1 MLIFAIRGVQIGSKL
16 QDFEVAYAIK
26 KCKTDLPEYLT
37 YENKKILTLVTLKSQ
52 VRLRLAR
59 VRFSTG
65 HFAWIF
71 SYFLQMIFLAK
82 SVIHFLRNIEVFS
95 SPFPVIKLAYFFDIF
110 QNYSFLSL
118 QIYKSRLLHLL
129 RISFVG
135 NFL

>member
-1 MLIFAIRGVQIGSKL
+1 MLIFAIRRVCRLVSAKL
-16 QDFEVAYAIK
+16 QDKDISRAIK
-26 KCKTDLPEYLT
+26 KCKTDLHEYLT

-82 SVIHFLRNIEVFS
+82 PVIHFLCDTEFIS
-95 SPFPVIKLAYFFDIF
+95 ST
-110 QNYSFLSL
+110 SL
-118 QIYKSRLLHLL
+118 LL
-129 RISFVG
+129 
-135 NFL
+135 

>member
-1 MLIFAIRGVQIGSKL
+1 MLLVL
-16 QDFEVAYAIK
+16 TK
-26 KCKTDLPEYLT
+26 KWKTGLHEYLA

-82 SVIHFLRNIEVFS
+82 SVIHFLRNTEFIS
-95 SPFPVIKLAYFFDIF
+95 SPSLPVIKLAYFFDIF
-110 QNYSFLSL
+110 YITHFIPVNIQN
-118 QIYKSRLLHLL
+118 QITAFAKNIIR
-129 RISFVG
+129 RKFK
-135 NFL
+135 